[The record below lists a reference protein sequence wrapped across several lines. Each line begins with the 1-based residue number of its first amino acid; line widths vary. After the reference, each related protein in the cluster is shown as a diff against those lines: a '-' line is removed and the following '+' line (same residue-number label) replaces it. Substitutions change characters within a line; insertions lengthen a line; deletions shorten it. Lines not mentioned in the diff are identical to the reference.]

1 MCNESKIYYKSLDD
15 IRLCGVFT
23 VPKMP
28 KGFVLMAHGI
38 TMDKNEWNNFYV
50 EIAQDLCKRKFASF
64 RFDFRAHGESEGLQ
78 RDLTVIGEL
87 IDIKASIKKIREN
100 WKQKISIIATSF
112 GAGPAILYT
121 AQNPDVVSCLILL
134 CPVIDYE
141 STFLN
146 PIVPWAKESFNEK
159 GFKDLEEKGFLLL
172 DGVFEI
178 GIKMVEEFRIV
189 KPYEYLK
196 RITCPVLTIHGDMD
210 SMVPYEI
217 SKKYGSPNEF
227 SKFVTLK
234 GADHGFVAYDD
245 ETGESKQSQR
255 NKQIVL
261 QEIIQWIEKWG
272 MR

>member
-1 MCNESKIYYKSLDD
+1 MCNEYKIYYKSLDG

-23 VPKMP
+23 IPAMP
-28 KGFVLMAHGI
+28 KGFTLMVHGI
-38 TMDKNEWNNFYV
+38 TVDKNEWNNFYA
-50 EIAQDLCKRKFASF
+50 ELARILYERKIASF

-78 RDLTVIGEL
+78 RELTVMGEL
-87 IDIKASIKKIREN
+87 VDIKASIKKIKEK
-100 WKQKISIIATSF
+100 WKRKISIIAMSF

-121 AQNPDVVSCLILL
+121 AQNLDTVNCLILL

-178 GIKMVEEFRIV
+178 GVKMVEEFRII

-196 RITCPVLTIHGDMD
+196 KITCPVLTIHGDRD
-210 SMVPYEI
+210 SMVPYKI
-217 SKKYGSPNEF
+217 SKKYGSPNKF

-234 GADHGFVAYDD
+234 GADHGFVAYGD
-245 ETGESKQSQR
+245 EAGKSDQSKR
-255 NKQIVL
+255 NKKIVL
-261 QEIIQWIEKWG
+261 KEIIQWIERW
-272 MR
+272 R